1 MCALLVHFSRGIV
14 RKGLSKQIKVEQ
26 NGNEDYNN
34 LGKNSHSNSCI
45 SSGYSSFASF
55 TQASFSQLE
64 DCSRKSGIQGSSA
77 QELFKEIQ
85 NNSDLEH
92 SNDKYPLSVNSEH
105 IELPK
110 KRWLREAVQD
120 QQRWDMSQDLA
131 RPINWGEDVNIIE
144 YENQKRPTV
153 LMKVQEDGEKKQV
166 SRADIQIAMALVELK
181 NGKPFEFGF

>member
-1 MCALLVHFSRGIV
+1 MSKRV
-14 RKGLSKQIKVEQ
+14 RLE
-26 NGNEDYNN
+26 NEDYNK
-34 LGKNSHSNSCI
+34 GSSCV
-45 SSGYSSFASF
+45 SSGYSSFNSL
-55 TQASFSQLE
+55 SHGSV
-64 DCSRKSGIQGSSA
+64 QGTSA

-85 NNSDLEH
+85 NHSDAEQ
-92 SNDKYPLSVNSEH
+92 SNDKYPSVSSEH

-120 QQRWDMSQDLA
+120 QQRWDMNQDLA
-131 RPINWGEDVNIIE
+131 KPINWGEDVNIIE

>member
-1 MCALLVHFSRGIV
+1 M
-14 RKGLSKQIKVEQ
+14 RKSLGKRIRLEQ
-26 NGNEDYNN
+26 NENEDCNN
-34 LGKNSHSNSCI
+34 VGKGSRSNSCP
-45 SSGYSSFASF
+45 SSEYSSLSHG
-55 TQASFSQLE
+55 SM
-64 DCSRKSGIQGSSA
+64 QGTSA
-77 QELFKEIQ
+77 QELFKDIQ
-85 NNSDLEH
+85 NHSDPEQ
-92 SNDKYPLSVNSEH
+92 SNDKTCVSSEH

-120 QQRWDMSQDLA
+120 QQRWGDINQDLA
-131 RPINWGEDVNIIE
+131 KPINWGEDVNIIE